1 MSYVNDTYSYQILN
15 PKGIKGIEDPKKCTK
30 ILIESTELAED
41 QYRLGNTKARNIFSF
56 YTQKIYFEQKQMQI
70 QKNTLVY
77 GSKTDVQTRTHK
89 HLHIHT
95 PNTKRSRT
103 RIEGSKPRVALL
115 VCVCFHILSFSL
127 STLYFF
133 THELV
138 QVHKIPKQGQTY
150 TATLSKQKAKPSKR
164 RSLHYLT
171 HSPHNPILID
181 WYYYNDYNYNL

>member
-56 YTQKIYFEQKQMQI
+56 YIQKLYFEQKQMQI

-115 VCVCFHILSFSL
+115 VCVCFHILSFFL

>member
-56 YTQKIYFEQKQMQI
+56 YTQKLYFEQKQMQI

-115 VCVCFHILSFSL
+115 VCVCFHILSFFL

-133 THELV
+133 IHELV

-150 TATLSKQKAKPSKR
+150 TATLSKQNAKPSKR

>member
-56 YTQKIYFEQKQMQI
+56 YTQKLYFEQKQMQI

-115 VCVCFHILSFSL
+115 VCVCFHILFFFL

>member
-56 YTQKIYFEQKQMQI
+56 YTQKLYFEQKQMQI

-115 VCVCFHILSFSL
+115 VCVCFHILSFFL

-133 THELV
+133 IHELV

>member
-41 QYRLGNTKARNIFSF
+41 QYRLGNTKARNIFSL
-56 YTQKIYFEQKQMQI
+56 YTQKLYFEQKQMQI

-115 VCVCFHILSFSL
+115 VCVCFHILSFFL

-164 RSLHYLT
+164 WSLHYLT

>member
-56 YTQKIYFEQKQMQI
+56 YTQKLYFEQKQMQI

-77 GSKTDVQTRTHK
+77 GSKTDVQTRTQK

-115 VCVCFHILSFSL
+115 VCVCFHILFFFL

-138 QVHKIPKQGQTY
+138 QVHKIPKQGQMY

>member
-56 YTQKIYFEQKQMQI
+56 YTQKLYFEQKQMQI

>member
-56 YTQKIYFEQKQMQI
+56 YTQKLYFEQKQMQI

-77 GSKTDVQTRTHK
+77 GSKTDVQTRIHK

-95 PNTKRSRT
+95 PNTKKDAVP
-103 RIEGSKPRVALL
+103 E
-115 VCVCFHILSFSL
+115 
-127 STLYFF
+127 
-133 THELV
+133 
-138 QVHKIPKQGQTY
+138 
-150 TATLSKQKAKPSKR
+150 
-164 RSLHYLT
+164 
-171 HSPHNPILID
+171 
-181 WYYYNDYNYNL
+181 